1 MSIGPVTRLR
11 LARALIWLLALT
23 PLAMLVERLL
33 NGRLG
38 ANPIEFLEH
47 ALGDW
52 SLRFLL
58 LSLAMTPLRSL
69 TGWVWP
75 LKLRR
80 TVGLWAY
87 AYICLH
93 FAVYIVF
100 DLNILAPAQ
109 ALAKLG
115 EDLVKRL
122 YITVGFTA
130 WLFLLP
136 LAITSTDGW
145 QRRLKRRWKMLHR
158 LVYPA
163 AILGVLHYLWL
174 VKKDLSEPLLYAAI
188 LAVLLVWRLPW
199 ARAWPRMGGGILR
212 ARSPAADPSDPSFK
226 PRA

>member
-1 MSIGPVTRLR
+1 MTPIVRLQ
-11 LARALIWLLALT
+11 LARASVWLVCLA
-23 PLAMLVERLL
+23 PLAMLAERLL
-33 NGRLG
+33 HGRLG
-38 ANPIEFLEH
+38 ANPVEFLER

-100 DLNILAPAQ
+100 DLDILAPAQ

-115 EDLVKRL
+115 EDLVERL

-158 LVYPA
+158 LIYPA
-163 AILGVLHYLWL
+163 AILAVLHYVWL

-188 LAVLLVWRLPW
+188 LTVLLAWRLPW
-199 ARAWPRMGGGILR
+199 TWIRGRMGGGILR
-212 ARSPAADPSDPSFK
+212 ARSPATDPRDPSFK

>member
-1 MSIGPVTRLR
+1 MTPIIRLR
-11 LARALIWLLALT
+11 LARASVWLVCLV
-23 PLAMLVERLL
+23 PLAMLAERLL
-33 NGRLG
+33 HGRLG
-38 ANPIEFLEH
+38 ANPVEFLER

-100 DLNILAPAQ
+100 DLDILAPAQ

-115 EDLVKRL
+115 EDLVERL

-158 LVYPA
+158 LIYPA
-163 AILGVLHYLWL
+163 AILAVLHYVWL

-188 LAVLLVWRLPW
+188 LTVLLAWRLPW
-199 ARAWPRMGGGILR
+199 TWIRGRMGGGILR
-212 ARSPAADPSDPSFK
+212 ARSPATDPRDPSFK

>member
-1 MSIGPVTRLR
+1 MSFGPVARLR
-11 LARALIWLLALT
+11 LARALIWLLALA
-23 PLAMLVERLL
+23 PLAMLGQRLL

-80 TVGLWAY
+80 TVGLWAF

-100 DLNILAPAQ
+100 DLNILAPMRAV
-109 ALAKLG
+109 AKLG

-122 YITVGFTA
+122 YITIGFTA

-163 AILGVLHYLWL
+163 AVLGVLHYVWL

-188 LAVLLVWRLPW
+188 LAVLLAWRLPW
-199 ARAWPRMGGGILR
+199 ARMGGGILR
-212 ARSPAADPSDPSFK
+212 ARSPAADPRDPSLK

>member
-1 MSIGPVTRLR
+1 MSFGPVARLR
-11 LARALIWLLALT
+11 LARALIWLLALL

-33 NGRLG
+33 HGRLG

-58 LSLAMTPLRSL
+58 LSLVMTPLRSL
-69 TGWVWP
+69 TGWIWP

-80 TVGLWAY
+80 TVGLWAF

-93 FAVYIVF
+93 FSVYIVF

-163 AILGVLHYLWL
+163 AILGVLHYVWL

-199 ARAWPRMGGGILR
+199 AQMRGGILR
-212 ARSPAADPSDPSFK
+212 ARSQPNAVHGET
-226 PRA
+226 PRP